1 MLISLQ
7 EWKNILK
14 IIKNTLVYNELTDKP
29 FCVKEIKK
37 YINKLKIGKSA
48 GPDLIG
54 NEIIKFS
61 RSITC
66 KAITKLFNL
75 ILEQYPKQWRKSY
88 TVLKSGDQSDLNNYR
103 NISLQNC
110 MTKLFSA
117 VLNDRLIQHY
127 EKIFSDSQFGF
138 RANHRT
144 TDSFFYSKIF
154 DLKIFEEK

>member
-37 YINKLKIGKSA
+37 CINKLKIGKCA

-61 RSITC
+61 SSTTC

-75 ILEQYPKQWRKSY
+75 ILE
-88 TVLKSGDQSDLNNYR
+88 TG
-103 NISLQNC
+103 
-110 MTKLFSA
+110 
-117 VLNDRLIQHY
+117 
-127 EKIFSDSQFGF
+127 
-138 RANHRT
+138 
-144 TDSFFYSKIF
+144 
-154 DLKIFEEK
+154 